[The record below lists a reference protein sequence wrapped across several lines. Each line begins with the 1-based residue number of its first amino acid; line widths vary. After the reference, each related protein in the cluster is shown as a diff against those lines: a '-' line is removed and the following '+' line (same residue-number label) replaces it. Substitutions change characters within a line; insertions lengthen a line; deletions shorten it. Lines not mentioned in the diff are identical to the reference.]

1 MKIKFS
7 LILVILSIF
16 LIACQAGMDNR
27 TVYESHDADHNDNK
41 VESYQTDDHDDEKD
55 EDHDAHDHDDEK
67 DEDHDAHD
75 HDDEKDVDHDA
86 HDHDDEK
93 DEDHEDSDHA
103 ADEKDEDH
111 EDSDHADDEKDEDH
125 QNDQNSNYENSYYN
139 YDEEETYEDELKS
152 ISEIE
157 DPSNISWPRIV
168 TINDRKFTIE
178 SRPERVATISLGHD
192 EILFGI
198 SDTNQIVAT
207 TSFAQDDG
215 SNIQSKA
222 DGLPTIS
229 SDPETIIS
237 VSPEIIFADP
247 YASVELIDALENAGI
262 IVIQTQLD
270 NSIEGRK
277 NDVWLMSYITGNL
290 SNAKILTD
298 RIDNNIKALQN
309 IKSNNSDVENK
320 LITLSWWDAYWTAG
334 IGSTEDSVIT
344 LGGGDNL
351 SALNGVE
358 SNSTIDKELL
368 ISMNPEIILIT
379 QSVTW
384 GGKDFYDQLF
394 SDDSLS
400 SINAIK
406 NNKVYMVNSNW
417 WGTLSYWN
425 LKGSE
430 ELAKILYELESIEG
444 FEQFE

>member
-27 TVYESHDADHNDNK
+27 TVYESHDADHKENK
-41 VESYQTDDHDDEKD
+41 NESYETDDHDDEKSD
-55 EDHDAHDHDDEK
+55 DHDGHDHDDEK
-67 DEDHDAHD
+67 DEDHDAND
-75 HDDEKDVDHDA
+75 HDDEKDEDHDG

-93 DEDHEDSDHA
+93 DEDHEDG
-103 ADEKDEDH
+103 
-111 EDSDHADDEKDEDH
+111 DHADDEKDEDH
-125 QNDQNSNYENSYYN
+125 KNDKNSNNENSYYN
-139 YDEEETYEDELKS
+139 YDEEETYEDELNS
-152 ISEIE
+152 ISVID

-406 NNKVYMVNSNW
+406 NNKVHMVNSNW

>member
-1 MKIKFS
+1 MKVKFS
-7 LILVILSIF
+7 LFLAILSIF

-27 TVYESHDADHNDNK
+27 TVYETHDSDHQDNK
-41 VESYQTDDHDDEKD
+41 VESYES
-55 EDHDAHDHDDEK
+55 E
-67 DEDHDAHD
+67 
-75 HDDEKDVDHDA
+75 
-86 HDHDDEK
+86 DHDDEK
-93 DEDHEDSDHA
+93 DEDHEGHDHEDEKDGDH
-103 ADEKDEDH
+103 DEKDEDH
-111 EDSDHADDEKDEDH
+111 EGHDHEDEKDGDHDEKDEDHEGHDHDEKGEDHDDEKDEDY
-125 QNDQNSNYENSYYN
+125 QIEKNKSYENSYYN
-139 YDEEETYEDELKS
+139 YETEETFEDELKT
-152 ISEIE
+152 ISVID
-157 DPSNISWPRIV
+157 DPSNVSWPRSV
-168 TINDRKFTIE
+168 TINEKKYTIE

-222 DGLPTIS
+222 KGLPTIS

-237 VSPEIIFADP
+237 VNPEIIFADP
-247 YASVELIDALENAGI
+247 YASVELIDALEDAGI
-262 IVIQTQLD
+262 IVVQTQLD

-298 RIDNNIKALQN
+298 QIDSNIKALQN
-309 IKSNNSDVENK
+309 ITSKDNKVENK

-334 IGSTEDSVIT
+334 IGSTEDSVIS

-379 QSVTW
+379 QSVAW

-406 NNKVYMVNSNW
+406 NEKVFMVNSNW

-430 ELAKILYELESIEG
+430 ELAKILYDLESIEG
-444 FEQFE
+444 FEQFK

>member
-1 MKIKFS
+1 MKVKFS
-7 LILVILSIF
+7 LFLAILSIF

-27 TVYESHDADHNDNK
+27 TVYETHDSDHQDNK
-41 VESYQTDDHDDEKD
+41 VESYES
-55 EDHDAHDHDDEK
+55 E
-67 DEDHDAHD
+67 
-75 HDDEKDVDHDA
+75 
-86 HDHDDEK
+86 DHDDEK
-93 DEDHEDSDHA
+93 DEDHEGHDHEDEKDGDH
-103 ADEKDEDH
+103 DEKDEDH
-111 EDSDHADDEKDEDH
+111 EGHDHDEKGEDHDDEKDEDY
-125 QNDQNSNYENSYYN
+125 QIEKNKSYENSYYN
-139 YDEEETYEDELKS
+139 YETEETFEDELKT
-152 ISEIE
+152 ISVID
-157 DPSNISWPRIV
+157 DPSNVSWPRSV
-168 TINDRKFTIE
+168 TINEKKYTIE

-222 DGLPTIS
+222 KGLPTIS

-237 VSPEIIFADP
+237 VNPEIIFADP
-247 YASVELIDALENAGI
+247 YASVELIDALEDAGI
-262 IVIQTQLD
+262 IVVQTQLD

-298 RIDNNIKALQN
+298 QIDSNIKALQN
-309 IKSNNSDVENK
+309 ITSKDNKVENK

-334 IGSTEDSVIT
+334 IGSTEDSVIS

-379 QSVTW
+379 QSVAW

-406 NNKVYMVNSNW
+406 NEKVFMVNSNW

-430 ELAKILYELESIEG
+430 ELAKILYDLESIEG
-444 FEQFE
+444 FEQFK

>member
-7 LILVILSIF
+7 LVLVILSMF

-27 TVYESHDADHNDNK
+27 TVYESHDVDHHDNK
-41 VESYQTDDHDDEKD
+41 VESYEADDHDDEKD
-55 EDHDAHDHDDEK
+55 GDHEGHDHDDEK
-67 DEDHDAHD
+67 DGDHEGHD
-75 HDDEKDVDHDA
+75 HDDEKDG
-86 HDHDDEK
+86 DD
-93 DEDHEDSDHA
+93 
-103 ADEKDEDH
+103 
-111 EDSDHADDEKDEDH
+111 
-125 QNDQNSNYENSYYN
+125 QNDKNSDYDSSYYN
-139 YDEEETYEDELKS
+139 YDEEETYEDDLKS
-152 ISEIE
+152 ITVID
-157 DPSNISWPRIV
+157 DPSNISWPRNV
-168 TINDRKFTIE
+168 TINERKFTIE

-237 VSPEIIFADP
+237 VNPEIIFADP
-247 YASVELIDALENAGI
+247 YASVELIDALEDAGI

-298 RIDNNIKALQN
+298 QIDNNIKALQN
-309 IKSNNSDVENK
+309 ITSKNSDVENK

-344 LGGGDNL
+344 LGGGNNL

-406 NNKVYMVNSNW
+406 NNKVFMVNSNW

-430 ELAKILYELESIEG
+430 ELAKILYDLESIEG

>member
-27 TVYESHDADHNDNK
+27 TVYESHDADHKDNK
-41 VESYQTDDHDDEKD
+41 IESYETDDHDDEKSD
-55 EDHDAHDHDDEK
+55 DHDGHDHDDEK
-67 DEDHDAHD
+67 DEDHDANDHDDEKDEDHDGHD
-75 HDDEKDVDHDA
+75 HDDEKDEDHDG

-93 DEDHEDSDHA
+93 DEDHEDG
-103 ADEKDEDH
+103 
-111 EDSDHADDEKDEDH
+111 DHADDEKDEDH
-125 QNDQNSNYENSYYN
+125 KNDKNSNNENSYYN
-139 YDEEETYEDELKS
+139 YDEEETYEDELNS
-152 ISEIE
+152 ISVID

-406 NNKVYMVNSNW
+406 NNKVHMVNSNW

>member
-7 LILVILSIF
+7 LVLVILSMF

-27 TVYESHDADHNDNK
+27 TVYESHDADHHDNK
-41 VESYQTDDHDDEKD
+41 VESYEADDHDDEKD
-55 EDHDAHDHDDEK
+55 GDHEGHDHDDEK
-67 DEDHDAHD
+67 DGD
-75 HDDEKDVDHDA
+75 HDDEKDG
-86 HDHDDEK
+86 DHDDEK
-93 DEDHEDSDHA
+93 DGDHEADDH
-103 ADEKDEDH
+103 
-111 EDSDHADDEKDEDH
+111 DDEKDGDD
-125 QNDQNSNYENSYYN
+125 QNDKNSDYDSSYYN
-139 YDEEETYEDELKS
+139 YDEEETYEDDLKS
-152 ISEIE
+152 ITVID
-157 DPSNISWPRIV
+157 DPSNISWPRNV
-168 TINDRKFTIE
+168 TINERKFTIE

-237 VSPEIIFADP
+237 VNPEIIFADP
-247 YASVELIDALENAGI
+247 YASVELIDALEDAGI

-298 RIDNNIKALQN
+298 QIDNNIKALQN
-309 IKSNNSDVENK
+309 ITSKNSDVENK

-344 LGGGDNL
+344 LGGGNNL

-406 NNKVYMVNSNW
+406 NNKVFMVNSNW

-430 ELAKILYELESIEG
+430 ELAKILYDLESIEG

>member
-27 TVYESHDADHNDNK
+27 TVYESHDADHKDNK
-41 VESYQTDDHDDEKD
+41 VESYETDDHDDEKTEDHDGHDHDDEKDEDNDGNDHDDEKD
-55 EDHDAHDHDDEK
+55 EDHDGHDHDDEK
-67 DEDHDAHD
+67 DEDHDG
-75 HDDEKDVDHDA
+75 

-93 DEDHEDSDHA
+93 DEDHEDG
-103 ADEKDEDH
+103 
-111 EDSDHADDEKDEDH
+111 DHADDEKDEDH
-125 QNDQNSNYENSYYN
+125 KNSNNKNGYYN

-152 ISEIE
+152 ISVID

-406 NNKVYMVNSNW
+406 NNKVHMVNSNW

>member
-27 TVYESHDADHNDNK
+27 TVYESHDADHKDNK
-41 VESYQTDDHDDEKD
+41 VESYETDDHDDEKTEDHDGHDHDDEKDEDKDGNDHDDEKD
-55 EDHDAHDHDDEK
+55 EDHDG
-67 DEDHDAHD
+67 
-75 HDDEKDVDHDA
+75 

-93 DEDHEDSDHA
+93 DEDHEDG
-103 ADEKDEDH
+103 
-111 EDSDHADDEKDEDH
+111 DHADDEKDEDH
-125 QNDQNSNYENSYYN
+125 KNGKNSNNENSYSN
-139 YDEEETYEDELKS
+139 YDEETYEDELKS
-152 ISEIE
+152 ISVID

-406 NNKVYMVNSNW
+406 NNKVHMVNSNW

>member
-27 TVYESHDADHNDNK
+27 TVYESHDADHKDNK
-41 VESYQTDDHDDEKD
+41 VESYETDDHDDEKTEDHDGHDHDDEKDEDNDGNDHDDEKD
-55 EDHDAHDHDDEK
+55 EDHDG
-67 DEDHDAHD
+67 
-75 HDDEKDVDHDA
+75 

-93 DEDHEDSDHA
+93 DEDHEDG
-103 ADEKDEDH
+103 
-111 EDSDHADDEKDEDH
+111 DHADDEKDEDH
-125 QNDQNSNYENSYYN
+125 KNGKNSNNENSYYN

-152 ISEIE
+152 ISVID

-207 TSFAQDDG
+207 TSFAQEDG

-406 NNKVYMVNSNW
+406 NNKVHMVNSNW

>member
-1 MKIKFS
+1 MI
-7 LILVILSIF
+7 
-16 LIACQAGMDNR
+16 D
-27 TVYESHDADHNDNK
+27 
-41 VESYQTDDHDDEKD
+41 
-55 EDHDAHDHDDEK
+55 
-67 DEDHDAHD
+67 
-75 HDDEKDVDHDA
+75 
-86 HDHDDEK
+86 
-93 DEDHEDSDHA
+93 
-103 ADEKDEDH
+103 
-111 EDSDHADDEKDEDH
+111 
-125 QNDQNSNYENSYYN
+125 
-139 YDEEETYEDELKS
+139 
-152 ISEIE
+152 

-298 RIDNNIKALQN
+298 RIDNNIKVLQN

-406 NNKVYMVNSNW
+406 NNKVHMVNSNW

>member
-1 MKIKFS
+1 MKVKFS
-7 LILVILSIF
+7 LFLAILSIF

-27 TVYESHDADHNDNK
+27 TVYETHDSDHQDNK
-41 VESYQTDDHDDEKD
+41 VESYESEDHDDEKD
-55 EDHDAHDHDDEK
+55 EDYQIEK
-67 DEDHDAHD
+67 N
-75 HDDEKDVDHDA
+75 K
-86 HDHDDEK
+86 
-93 DEDHEDSDHA
+93 S
-103 ADEKDEDH
+103 
-111 EDSDHADDEKDEDH
+111 
-125 QNDQNSNYENSYYN
+125 YENSYYN
-139 YDEEETYEDELKS
+139 YETEETFEDELKT
-152 ISEIE
+152 ISVID
-157 DPSNISWPRIV
+157 DPSNVSWPRSV
-168 TINDRKFTIE
+168 TINEKKYTIE

-222 DGLPTIS
+222 KDLPTIS

-237 VSPEIIFADP
+237 VNPEIIFADP
-247 YASVELIDALENAGI
+247 YASVELIDALEDAGI

-277 NDVWLMSYITGNL
+277 SDVWLMSYITGNL

-298 RIDNNIKALQN
+298 QIDSNIKALQN
-309 IKSNNSDVENK
+309 ITSKDNKVENK

-334 IGSTEDSVIT
+334 IGSTEDSVIS

-379 QSVTW
+379 QSVAW

-406 NNKVYMVNSNW
+406 NEKVFMVNSNW

-430 ELAKILYELESIEG
+430 ELAKILYDLESIEG
-444 FEQFE
+444 FEQFK

>member
-1 MKIKFS
+1 M
-7 LILVILSIF
+7 
-16 LIACQAGMDNR
+16 
-27 TVYESHDADHNDNK
+27 
-41 VESYQTDDHDDEKD
+41 
-55 EDHDAHDHDDEK
+55 
-67 DEDHDAHD
+67 
-75 HDDEKDVDHDA
+75 
-86 HDHDDEK
+86 
-93 DEDHEDSDHA
+93 
-103 ADEKDEDH
+103 
-111 EDSDHADDEKDEDH
+111 
-125 QNDQNSNYENSYYN
+125 
-139 YDEEETYEDELKS
+139 
-152 ISEIE
+152 
-157 DPSNISWPRIV
+157 
-168 TINDRKFTIE
+168 
-178 SRPERVATISLGHD
+178 GHD

-406 NNKVYMVNSNW
+406 YNKVYMVNSNW

>member
-27 TVYESHDADHNDNK
+27 TVYESHDADHKDNK
-41 VESYQTDDHDDEKD
+41 VESYETDDHDDEKTEDHDGHDHDDEKDEDNDGNDHDDEKD
-55 EDHDAHDHDDEK
+55 EDHDG
-67 DEDHDAHD
+67 
-75 HDDEKDVDHDA
+75 

-93 DEDHEDSDHA
+93 DEDHEDG
-103 ADEKDEDH
+103 
-111 EDSDHADDEKDEDH
+111 DHADDEKDEDH
-125 QNDQNSNYENSYYN
+125 KNGKNSNNENSYYN

-152 ISEIE
+152 ISVID

-247 YASVELIDALENAGI
+247 YASVELIDALEDAGI

-406 NNKVYMVNSNW
+406 NNKVHMVNSNW

>member
-27 TVYESHDADHNDNK
+27 TVYESHDADHKDNK
-41 VESYQTDDHDDEKD
+41 IESYETDDHDDEKD
-55 EDHDAHDHDDEK
+55 EDHDGHDHDDEK
-67 DEDHDAHD
+67 DEDHDG
-75 HDDEKDVDHDA
+75 
-86 HDHDDEK
+86 HDDEK
-93 DEDHEDSDHA
+93 DEDH
-103 ADEKDEDH
+103 K
-111 EDSDHADDEKDEDH
+111 
-125 QNDQNSNYENSYYN
+125 NDKNSNNENSYYN
-139 YDEEETYEDELKS
+139 YDEEETYEDELNS
-152 ISEIE
+152 ISVID

-406 NNKVYMVNSNW
+406 NNKVHMVNSNW

>member
-27 TVYESHDADHNDNK
+27 TVYESHDADHKDNK
-41 VESYQTDDHDDEKD
+41 VESYETDDHDDEKTEDHDGHDHDDEKDEDKDGNDHDDEKD
-55 EDHDAHDHDDEK
+55 EDHDG
-67 DEDHDAHD
+67 
-75 HDDEKDVDHDA
+75 

-93 DEDHEDSDHA
+93 DEDHEDG
-103 ADEKDEDH
+103 
-111 EDSDHADDEKDEDH
+111 DHADDEKDEDH
-125 QNDQNSNYENSYYN
+125 KNGKNSNNENSYYN

-152 ISEIE
+152 ISMID

-406 NNKVYMVNSNW
+406 NNKVHMVNSNW

>member
-27 TVYESHDADHNDNK
+27 TVYESHDADHKDNK
-41 VESYQTDDHDDEKD
+41 IESYETDDHDDEKS
-55 EDHDAHDHDDEK
+55 EDHDGHDHDDEK
-67 DEDHDAHD
+67 DEDHDAND
-75 HDDEKDVDHDA
+75 HDDEKDEDHDA
-86 HDHDDEK
+86 NDHDDEKDEDHDGHDHDDEK
-93 DEDHEDSDHA
+93 DEDHEDG
-103 ADEKDEDH
+103 
-111 EDSDHADDEKDEDH
+111 DHADDEKDEDH
-125 QNDQNSNYENSYYN
+125 KNDKNSNNENSYYN
-139 YDEEETYEDELKS
+139 YDEEETYEDELNS
-152 ISEIE
+152 ISVID

-406 NNKVYMVNSNW
+406 NNKVHMVNSNW

>member
-1 MKIKFS
+1 MKVKFS
-7 LILVILSIF
+7 LFLAILSIF

-27 TVYESHDADHNDNK
+27 TVYETHDSDHQDNK
-41 VESYQTDDHDDEKD
+41 VESYES
-55 EDHDAHDHDDEK
+55 E
-67 DEDHDAHD
+67 
-75 HDDEKDVDHDA
+75 
-86 HDHDDEK
+86 DHDDEK
-93 DEDHEDSDHA
+93 DEDHEGHDHEDEKDGDH
-103 ADEKDEDH
+103 DEKDEDH
-111 EDSDHADDEKDEDH
+111 EGHDHEDEKDGDHDEKDEDHEGHDHDDEKDEDY
-125 QNDQNSNYENSYYN
+125 QIEKNKSYENSYYN
-139 YDEEETYEDELKS
+139 YETEETFEDELKT
-152 ISEIE
+152 ISVID
-157 DPSNISWPRIV
+157 DPSNVSWPRSV
-168 TINDRKFTIE
+168 TINEKKYTIE

-222 DGLPTIS
+222 KDLPTIS

-237 VSPEIIFADP
+237 VNPEIIFADP
-247 YASVELIDALENAGI
+247 YASVELIDALEDAGI

-277 NDVWLMSYITGNL
+277 SDVWLMSYITGNL

-298 RIDNNIKALQN
+298 QIDSNIKALQN
-309 IKSNNSDVENK
+309 ITSKDNKVENK

-334 IGSTEDSVIT
+334 IGSTEDSVIS

-379 QSVTW
+379 QSVAW

-406 NNKVYMVNSNW
+406 NEKVFMVNSNW

-430 ELAKILYELESIEG
+430 ELAKILYDLESIEG
-444 FEQFE
+444 FEQFK

>member
-27 TVYESHDADHNDNK
+27 TVYESHDADHKDNK
-41 VESYQTDDHDDEKD
+41 NESYEIDDHDDEKSD
-55 EDHDAHDHDDEK
+55 DHDGHDHDDEK
-67 DEDHDAHD
+67 DEDHDAND
-75 HDDEKDVDHDA
+75 HDDEKDEDHDG

-93 DEDHEDSDHA
+93 DEDHEDG
-103 ADEKDEDH
+103 
-111 EDSDHADDEKDEDH
+111 DHADDEKDEDH
-125 QNDQNSNYENSYYN
+125 KNDKNSNNENSYYN
-139 YDEEETYEDELKS
+139 YDEEETYEDELNS
-152 ISEIE
+152 ISVID

-406 NNKVYMVNSNW
+406 NNKVHMVNSNW

>member
-27 TVYESHDADHNDNK
+27 TVYESHDADHKDNK
-41 VESYQTDDHDDEKD
+41 NESYEIDDHDDEKSD
-55 EDHDAHDHDDEK
+55 DHDGHDHDDEK
-67 DEDHDAHD
+67 DEDHDANDHDDEKDEDHDGHD
-75 HDDEKDVDHDA
+75 HDDEKDEDHDG

-93 DEDHEDSDHA
+93 DEDHEDG
-103 ADEKDEDH
+103 
-111 EDSDHADDEKDEDH
+111 DHADDEKDEDH
-125 QNDQNSNYENSYYN
+125 KNDKNSNNENSYYN
-139 YDEEETYEDELKS
+139 YDEEETYEDELNS
-152 ISEIE
+152 ISVID

-406 NNKVYMVNSNW
+406 NNKVHMVNSNW